1 MTGYGRGAAE
11 RGGRRATVEIRA
23 VNHRFLDVKLRGA
36 AVDGATEEQ
45 LTARIRDALDR
56 GAITATIHLE
66 RRGPAAVR
74 YDAAAAKA
82 AHAALTALAH
92 DLGTAP
98 PDLAL
103 IVAQPGVIVGTAE
116 EDDGGAQTDAV
127 LAAAQTALAALVAMR
142 ATEGATLAK
151 DLDARL
157 ATLAAHV
164 AGIAA
169 RGAAQPA
176 DARRRLDERL
186 RRLLEGDGREPVRE
200 LDPARLAQ
208 EVAILA
214 DKVDVTEE
222 LVRAQSHLAQMR
234 TLITGAAPAEKGGIG
249 RRLDF
254 LVQELGREL
263 NTIGA
268 KSQAPEIID
277 LVVRSKA
284 ELEKVRE
291 QVQNVE

>member
-36 AVDGATEEQ
+36 QVDGATEEQ
-45 LTARIRDALDR
+45 LVGKIREALDR

-74 YDAAAAKA
+74 YDADAARA
-82 AHAALTALAH
+82 AHAALAALAQQ
-92 DLGTAP
+92 LGTAP

-103 IVAQPGVIVGTAE
+103 VVAQPGVVVTASDD
-116 EDDGGAQTDAV
+116 DDGAV
-127 LAAAQTALAALVAMR
+127 TEAVVAAADDALAGLLAMR
-142 ATEGATLAK
+142 AAEGDALAK
-151 DLDARL
+151 DLEARL
-157 ATLAAHV
+157 ANLAGHV
-164 AGIAA
+164 DGIKTRSATQA
-169 RGAAQPA
+169 PE
-176 DARRRLDERL
+176 ARRRLDERL
-186 RRLLEGDGREPVRE
+186 KKLLDASGTIE
-200 LDPARLAQ
+200 LDPGRVAQ
-208 EVAILA
+208 EIAILA
-214 DKVDVTEE
+214 DKLDITEE
-222 LVRAQSHLAQMR
+222 LVRTHSHLSQMR
-234 TLITGAAPAEKGGIG
+234 ALINAAHKDKSGIG

-263 NTIGA
+263 NTMGA
-268 KSQAPEIID
+268 KSAAPEIID

>member
-23 VNHRFLDVKLRGA
+23 VNHRFLDIKLRGA
-36 AVDGATEEQ
+36 AVDGGTEEQ
-45 LTARIRDALDR
+45 LASRIRDAIDR

-66 RRGPAAVR
+66 RRGPSAVR
-74 YDAAAAKA
+74 YDADAARA
-82 AHAALTALAH
+82 AHAALTALAAQ
-92 DLGTAP
+92 LGTAP

-103 IVAQPGVIVGTAE
+103 VVAQPGVIQAGVD
-116 EDDGGAQTDAV
+116 DDGAAV
-127 LAAAQTALAALVAMR
+127 TEAVVAAADDALAALVAMR
-142 ATEGATLAK
+142 ATEGAALAR
-151 DLDARL
+151 DLDTRL
-157 ATLAAHV
+157 AALASHV
-164 AGIAA
+164 AGIAE
-169 RGAAQPA
+169 RSAAQPIE
-176 DARRRLDERL
+176 ARRRLDERL
-186 RRLLEGDGREPVRE
+186 RRLLEGG
-200 LDPARLAQ
+200 DPAREIDPARVAQ
-208 EVAILA
+208 EIAILA
-214 DKVDVTEE
+214 DKLDVTEE

-234 TLITGAAPAEKGGIG
+234 GLVGAPSKQGDKGGIG

-263 NTIGA
+263 NTMGA
-268 KSQAPEIID
+268 KSAAPEIID